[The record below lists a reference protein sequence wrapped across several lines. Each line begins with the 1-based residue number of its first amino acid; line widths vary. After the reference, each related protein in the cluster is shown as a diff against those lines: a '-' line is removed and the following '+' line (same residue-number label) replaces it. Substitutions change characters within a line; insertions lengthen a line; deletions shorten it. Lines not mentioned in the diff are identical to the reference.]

1 MSFNLYPAIDLRNGK
16 CVRLI
21 QGDYDREIQYEVDPV
36 EVATSF
42 EAAGASWIHVVD
54 LDAARSGKSQNL
66 DTIASIANAVGVPVQ
81 CGGGVRTVE
90 AAKALYDVGVSRCV
104 IGTAAIENPQ
114 IVDEIAALGYG
125 IAVGLDVR
133 GENVATQGWERDSG
147 LRILDVLPRYE
158 NGGRA
163 EEHTSELQSQD

>member
-16 CVRLI
+16 SVRLI

-125 IAVGLDVR
+125 IAAVSYTHL
-133 GENVATQGWERDSG
+133 T
-147 LRILDVLPRYE
+147 LPTKRIV
-158 NGGRA
+158 
-163 EEHTSELQSQD
+163 